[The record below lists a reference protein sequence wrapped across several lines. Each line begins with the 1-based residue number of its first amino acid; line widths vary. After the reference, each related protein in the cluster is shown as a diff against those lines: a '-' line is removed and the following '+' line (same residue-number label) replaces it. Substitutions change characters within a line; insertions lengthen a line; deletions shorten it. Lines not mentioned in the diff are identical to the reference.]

1 MAASGGTVT
10 LESGVPQATLDEL
23 AKRGHKVKRG
33 GSGAGYEGIL
43 IDQEHGTIRGG
54 TEARKDGAAVGY

>member
-10 LESGVPQATLDEL
+10 LESGVPQATFDEL
-23 AKRGHKVKRG
+23 VKRGHKVRRG

-43 IDQEHGTIRGG
+43 IDQEHGTIHGG
-54 TEARKDGAAVGY
+54 TEARQDGAAVGY